1 MSNDLKFK
9 SLSGRNFPRFSSLKS
24 FFRLPWVNQDEG
36 FDIGILG
43 VPFDGGTSYRP
54 GARMA
59 PTKIREMSSL
69 GRNFNW
75 EINKDYS
82 THWKVADIGD
92 CPTTPVSLEKTYNQI
107 EKFFSDLNLKD
118 KRFISVG
125 GDHSI
130 TLPILRALAKQ
141 HGPLN
146 LIHFD
151 AHLDTYPAAWG
162 CEYHHGSFLRHALD
176 EGLVNGAES
185 LQFGCRNPLTSKADL
200 EYIKK
205 YKIKSFTMDNIRKDN
220 FQSFLKNL
228 PKVKGK
234 SYITFDIDSID
245 PAYAPGTGTP
255 VPAGLTSYEAIKIL
269 QNLKLENL
277 IGADLVEVA
286 PAYDHSDITSILAVS
301 ILFEFLNLM

>member
-1 MSNDLKFK
+1 MSNNTKFK
-9 SLSGRNFPRFSSLKS
+9 SLSGRSFPRFSSLKS
-24 FFRLPWVNQDEG
+24 FFRLPWVSNDDD

-69 GRNFNW
+69 ARNFNW

-82 THWKVADIGD
+82 KKWKVADIGD

-107 EKFFSDLNLKD
+107 EKFFTSLDLKQ

-130 TLPILRALAKQ
+130 TLPILRSLAKQ

-151 AHLDTYPAAWG
+151 AHIDTYPAAWD

-176 EGLVNGAES
+176 EGLVNGPES
-185 LQFGCRNPLTSKADL
+185 LQIGCRNPLTSKNDL
-200 EYIKK
+200 EYIEK
-205 YKIKSFTMDNIRKDN
+205 YKIKSFTMDDIRKNN
-220 FQSFLKNL
+220 FQDFLKKL
-228 PKVKGK
+228 PKVSGN

-277 IGADLVEVA
+277 VGADLVEVA
-286 PAYDHSDITSILAVS
+286 PAYDHSDITSILGVS

>member
-1 MSNDLKFK
+1 MSNNTEFK
-9 SLSGRNFPRFSSLKS
+9 SLSGRQFPRFSSLKS
-24 FFRLPWVNQDEG
+24 FFRLPWLNPDKD

-43 VPFDGGTSYRP
+43 IPFDGGASYRP

-75 EINKDYS
+75 DLNKDYS
-82 THWKVADIGD
+82 QKWRVADIGD
-92 CPTTPVSLEKTYNQI
+92 CPSTPISLEKTYKQI
-107 EKFFSDLNLKD
+107 EKFFTSLDLKQ

-130 TLPILRALAKQ
+130 TLPILRSLVKE
-141 HGPLN
+141 HGKIN

-151 AHLDTYPAAWG
+151 AHLDTYPAAWD

-176 EGLVNGAES
+176 EGLVNGPGS
-185 LQFGCRNPLTSKADL
+185 LQIACRNPLTEKKDL

-205 YKIKSFTMDNIRKDN
+205 YKIQSFPMDIIRKNN
-220 FQSFLKNL
+220 FQDFLKTL
-228 PKVKGK
+228 PKVPGN
-234 SYITFDIDSID
+234 SYITFDIDSVD

-255 VPAGLTSYEAIKIL
+255 VPAGLTSYEAIKIV

-277 IGADLVEVA
+277 IGADLVEVS
-286 PAYDHSDITSILAVS
+286 PAYDPSDITSLLAVS